1 MTKKIMSEAKLE
13 KTLGKLC
20 NLYKSQKR
28 GYNDIVD
35 TGIKIS
41 TSTGKQ
47 VRDKQ
52 LNNNNNNK
60 RNINYKQKKMFHTS
74 IMRQASNTKLRLF

>member
-1 MTKKIMSEAKLE
+1 MTKKIMSEAKLQ

-20 NLYKSQKR
+20 NLYKSQKK
-28 GYNDIVD
+28 GHNDIVD
-35 TGIKIS
+35 TVIKIS

-52 LNNNNNNK
+52 FNNNNK
-60 RNINYKQKKMFHTS
+60 EI
-74 IMRQASNTKLRLF
+74 